1 MWGENGQT
9 NGNGQPLFTPD
20 AFFNPLTNS
29 WSTPTTWS
37 VSALLEHHFTPQFYI
52 NLEGSLGGFRWS
64 NMGGGCNFAV
74 GLAGCLASQ
83 AIQGPLSPNGL
94 AWIAG
99 VDLGWNPVTNLNF
112 DLELMYERT
121 TQAATSGFL
130 GTFII
135 WAKQTSSS
143 RPATGRAR
151 TTVSRAASASP
162 ATSDR
167 NPIG

>member
-121 TQAATSGFL
+121 TQAGPSGFL
-130 GTFII
+130 GTVHNLGQANEFFAPGD
-135 WAKQTSSS
+135 WKGKNDGLA
-143 RPATGRAR
+143 GRLR
-151 TTVSRAASASP
+151 VTRYF
-162 ATSDR
+162 
-167 NPIG
+167 